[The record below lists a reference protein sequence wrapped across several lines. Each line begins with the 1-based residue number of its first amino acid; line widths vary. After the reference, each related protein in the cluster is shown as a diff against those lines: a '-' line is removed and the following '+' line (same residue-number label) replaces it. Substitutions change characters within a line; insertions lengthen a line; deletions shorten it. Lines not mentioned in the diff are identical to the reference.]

1 MVAVA
6 VEKSELH
13 TRIAL
18 LVLKLVGSQPKWI
31 MAGFMG
37 VTGFL
42 RYAVHSAYHICSVC
56 GFLIRLRLP

>member
-18 LVLKLVGSQPKWI
+18 LVLKLVGSQPRWI
-31 MAGFMG
+31 MAGFMC

-42 RYAVHSAYHICSVC
+42 RYVC
-56 GFLIRLRLP
+56 QLQ